1 MHRADAGTQA
11 RRWGR
16 DNDPRPMQPTTPT
29 PAFERASPLARS
41 LVAAAVQHIEA
52 AGALDDAAELRQAFA
67 AQPTRAAQVQARA
80 WLLGQRM
87 GLPQELARW
96 RLWGGWVGLAL
107 ALLIALAGLAAGRS
121 VLAPDRSINAVAA
134 FVSLLGLHAL
144 TLTVWLLGL
153 LATLAGLHV
162 RLGDWSLGRLA
173 LGLVARWPS
182 GRGPHALDLW
192 RGFGAVM
199 QRRRLWPWLTG
210 LISHGIWTAAFALTL
225 AVLAFGFAFQTYR
238 LSWQTT
244 ILSAEFFQRFVQITG
259 ALPAALGFP
268 VPDAQ
273 AVAQVGQAGAG
284 FVPQAAGQREWAWW
298 LMGCVAVY
306 GLLPRALLAL
316 LSGWR
321 WRAGVA
327 RLAGVDMADP
337 EVQRIV
343 RRLDALEPPPAVI
356 DPEHPGAAAATP
368 AWPAAAPGAPGS
380 WRAIGFELPPELLW
394 PLPID
399 SAASPLRVSGS
410 QAERQGAL
418 QQLAATRPQSLLLL
432 VHAPASPD
440 RGTARFVREAAALA
454 QRTALWPVGEGAD
467 LGARWRDWLKS
478 EGFDAVARV
487 QSAPEALDWIANREA
502 GDA

>member
-1 MHRADAGTQA
+1 
-11 RRWGR
+11 
-16 DNDPRPMQPTTPT
+16 
-29 PAFERASPLARS
+29 
-41 LVAAAVQHIEA
+41 VA
-52 AGALDDAAELRQAFA
+52 
-67 AQPTRAAQVQARA
+67 
-80 WLLGQRM
+80 
-87 GLPQELARW
+87 
-96 RLWGGWVGLAL
+96 LAL

-162 RLGDWSLGRLA
+162 RLGDWSLAGWRWA
-173 LGLVARWPS
+173 AARWPS

-199 QRRRLWPWLTG
+199 QRQRLWPWLTG
-210 LISHGIWTAAFALTL
+210 LISHGIWTAAFGLTL

-244 ILSAEFFQRFVQITG
+244 ILSAEFFQRFVQVTG

-356 DPEHPGAAAATP
+356 DAEHPGAAAAAP
-368 AWPAAAPGAPGS
+368 AWPAARPARRARGGRSASSCRPSCPGPAHRFRRAAVARQRQPGRAP
-380 WRAIGFELPPELLW
+380 
-394 PLPID
+394 
-399 SAASPLRVSGS
+399 
-410 QAERQGAL
+410 GAL

-440 RGTARFVREAAALA
+440 RGTARFVREAALA
-454 QRTALWPVGEGAD
+454 QRTALWPVGEAPAWARAGAT
-467 LGARWRDWLKS
+467 G
-478 EGFDAVARV
+478 
-487 QSAPEALDWIANREA
+487 
-502 GDA
+502 

>member
-1 MHRADAGTQA
+1 MMPT
-11 RRWGR
+11 
-16 DNDPRPMQPTTPT
+16 DPPS
-29 PAFERASPLARS
+29 AFEHASPLARA
-41 LVAAAVQHIEA
+41 LVTAAVQRIET

-80 WLLGQRM
+80 WLLGQRL

-96 RLWGGWVGLAL
+96 RLWGGWVALAL
-107 ALLIALAGLAAGRS
+107 AVAVALAGLAAGRS

-144 TLTVWLLGL
+144 TLSVWLLGL

-173 LGLVARWPS
+173 VGLVARWPFD
-182 GRGPHALDLW
+182 RGPHALDLW
-192 RGFGAVM
+192 RGLTAVM
-199 QRRRLWPWLTG
+199 QRQRLWPWLTG
-210 LISHGIWTAAFALTL
+210 MLSHGIWTAAYVLTL

-244 ILSAEFFQRFVQITG
+244 ILSTEFFQRFVQITG
-259 ALPAALGFP
+259 ALPAALGFA

-273 AVAQVGQAGAG
+273 AVAQVGRAGAG
-284 FVPQAAGQREWAWW
+284 FAPTALGQSEWAWW
-298 LMGCVAVY
+298 LMGCVTVY

-316 LSGWR
+316 VSGWR

-327 RLAGVDMADP
+327 RLGGVDMADP

-356 DPEHPGAAAATP
+356 DAEHPGHAGATP

-380 WRAIGFELPPELLW
+380 RQVVGFELPPDVPW
-394 PLPID
+394 PLPD
-399 SAASPLRVSGS
+399 DPAAPPLRISGS
-410 QAERQGAL
+410 QAERQRAL

-432 VHAPASPD
+432 VHGGASPD

-454 QRTALWPVGEGAD
+454 QRAALWPVGEDESG
-467 LGARWRDWLKS
+467 GARWHEWMKS
-478 EGFDAVARV
+478 ERFDAVALV
-487 QSAPEALDWIANREA
+487 QSAQAALDWIANRGA
-502 GDA
+502 TDA

>member
-1 MHRADAGTQA
+1 MMPT
-11 RRWGR
+11 
-16 DNDPRPMQPTTPT
+16 DPP
-29 PAFERASPLARS
+29 PAFEHASPLARA
-41 LVAAAVQHIEA
+41 LVTAAVQRIET

-80 WLLGQRM
+80 WLLGQRL

-96 RLWGGWVGLAL
+96 RLWGGWVALGLAVL
-107 ALLIALAGLAAGRS
+107 VALAGLAAGRS

-173 LGLVARWPS
+173 LGLVARWPLD
-182 GRGPHALDLW
+182 RGPHALELW

-199 QRRRLWPWLTG
+199 QRQRLWPWLTG
-210 LISHGIWTAAFALTL
+210 LISHGIWTVAFVLTL

-244 ILSAEFFQRFVQITG
+244 ILSTEFFQHFVRVTG
-259 ALPAALGFP
+259 ALPALLGFA

-273 AVAQVGQAGAG
+273 AVAQVGRAGAG
-284 FVPQAAGQREWAWW
+284 FVPQAPGQREWAWW
-298 LMGCVAVY
+298 LMGSVAVY

-316 LSGWR
+316 VSGWR

-327 RLAGVDMADP
+327 RLGGVDMADP

-356 DPEHPGAAAATP
+356 DAEHPGGT
-368 AWPAAAPGAPGS
+368 
-380 WRAIGFELPPELLW
+380 
-394 PLPID
+394 D
-399 SAASPLRVSGS
+399 V
-410 QAERQGAL
+410 
-418 QQLAATRPQSLLLL
+418 
-432 VHAPASPD
+432 APA
-440 RGTARFVREAAALA
+440 
-454 QRTALWPVGEGAD
+454 
-467 LGARWRDWLKS
+467 
-478 EGFDAVARV
+478 
-487 QSAPEALDWIANREA
+487 
-502 GDA
+502 

>member
-1 MHRADAGTQA
+1 MSPTAP
-11 RRWGR
+11 RRSR
-16 DNDPRPMQPTTPT
+16 
-29 PAFERASPLARS
+29 SPLAAAI
-41 LVAAAVQHIEA
+41 VAEAVRRIEA
-52 AGALDDAAELRQAFA
+52 DGPLDDAAALAQAFRTR
-67 AQPTRAAQVQARA
+67 PTRGEQLLERA
-80 WLLGQRM
+80 WLLGQRL
-87 GLPQELARW
+87 GLPAQLARG
-96 RLWGGWVGLAL
+96 RQAGWGVLLAL
-107 ALLIALAGLAAGRS
+107 ALLVALTGLGLARAVLGEGRH
-121 VLAPDRSINAVAA
+121 INAVAA
-134 FVSLLGLHAL
+134 FVSLLGLHGL
-144 TLTVWLLGL
+144 TLALWLLGL
-153 LATLAGLHV
+153 LLPAARRAGAP
-162 RLGDWSLGRLA
+162 LGRLA
-173 LGLVARWPS
+173 LWLTAHLPLA
-182 GRGPHALDLW
+182 RGPHALTLL
-192 RGFGAVM
+192 RSLGTVLG
-199 QRRRLWPWLTG
+199 RHGLLIWLTG
-210 LISHGIWTAAFALTL
+210 AISHGIWALAFVITL
-225 AVLAFGFAFQTYR
+225 VVLLFGFAFHAYT
-238 LSWQTT
+238 LSWEST
-244 ILSAEFFQRFVQITG
+244 ILGAGFFQRFVQLSG
-259 ALPAALGFP
+259 ALPALLGFP
-268 VPDAQ
+268 VPDAA
-273 AVAQVGQAGAG
+273 AVQQVGNL
-284 FVPQAAGQREWAWW
+284 AAGGATGISQRDWAWW

-502 GDA
+502 GDV

>member
-1 MHRADAGTQA
+1 M
-11 RRWGR
+11 
-16 DNDPRPMQPTTPT
+16 TP
-29 PAFERASPLARS
+29 PSPSLAFERASPLTWA
-41 LVAAAVQHIEA
+41 LVGAAVQHIES

-80 WLLGQRM
+80 WLLGRRL

-96 RLWGGWVGLAL
+96 RLWGGWVALAL
-107 ALLIALAGLAAGRS
+107 AVLVALAGLAAGRS

-153 LATLAGLHV
+153 LATLAGAHV

-173 LGLVARWPS
+173 LGLVARWPQ

-199 QRRRLWPWLTG
+199 QRQRLWPWLTG
-210 LISHGIWTAAFALTL
+210 LISHGIWTAAFVLTL

-284 FVPQAAGQREWAWW
+284 FVPPAAGQREWAWW

-306 GLLPRALLAL
+306 GLLPRALLAA
-316 LSGWR
+316 LSAWR

-327 RLAGVDMADP
+327 RLKDVDMADP

-356 DPEHPGAAAATP
+356 DAEHPGAGAAAP
-368 AWPAAAPGAPGS
+368 AWPAAAPGA
-380 WRAIGFELPPELLW
+380 
-394 PLPID
+394 
-399 SAASPLRVSGS
+399 
-410 QAERQGAL
+410 Q
-418 QQLAATRPQSLLLL
+418 
-432 VHAPASPD
+432 
-440 RGTARFVREAAALA
+440 ALA
-454 QRTALWPVGEGAD
+454 QVGPAGAGFVPPAAGQRAWAWWLMGCVAVYGLLPRALLA
-467 LGARWRDWLKS
+467 
-478 EGFDAVARV
+478 
-487 QSAPEALDWIANREA
+487 AL
-502 GDA
+502 

>member
-1 MHRADAGTQA
+1 M
-11 RRWGR
+11 
-16 DNDPRPMQPTTPT
+16 TP
-29 PAFERASPLARS
+29 PSPSLAFEHASPLARA
-41 LVAAAVQHIEA
+41 LVGAAVQHIES

-80 WLLGQRM
+80 WLLGRRL

-96 RLWGGWVGLAL
+96 RQWGGWVALAL
-107 ALLIALAGLAAGRS
+107 AVLIALAGLAAGRS

-173 LGLVARWPS
+173 LGLVARWPQ

-199 QRRRLWPWLTG
+199 QRQRLWPWLTG
-210 LISHGIWTAAFALTL
+210 LISHGIWTAAFVLTL

-284 FVPQAAGQREWAWW
+284 FVPPAAGQREWAWW

-316 LSGWR
+316 LSAWR

-327 RLAGVDMADP
+327 RLKGVDMADP

-356 DPEHPGAAAATP
+356 DAEHPGAGAAAP

-380 WRAIGFELPPELLW
+380 WRAVGFELPPDQAW
-394 PLPID
+394 PLPPD
-399 SAASPLRVSGS
+399 PAAPPLHVSGS
-410 QAERQGAL
+410 QAERQSAL

-454 QRTALWPVGEGAD
+454 QRAALWPLGAGD
-467 LGARWRDWLKS
+467 DQGARWRDWLKS
-478 EGFDAVARV
+478 EHFDAVALV
-487 QSAPEALDWIANREA
+487 QSAPAALDWIANHEVA
-502 GDA
+502 DA

>member
-1 MHRADAGTQA
+1 MMPT
-11 RRWGR
+11 
-16 DNDPRPMQPTTPT
+16 DPP
-29 PAFERASPLARS
+29 PAFEHASPLARA
-41 LVAAAVQHIEA
+41 LVTAAVQRIET

-80 WLLGQRM
+80 WLLGQRL

-96 RLWGGWVGLAL
+96 RLWGGWVALGLAVL
-107 ALLIALAGLAAGRS
+107 VALAGLAAGRS

-173 LGLVARWPS
+173 LGLVARWPLD
-182 GRGPHALDLW
+182 RGPHALELW

-199 QRRRLWPWLTG
+199 QRQRLWPWLTG
-210 LISHGIWTAAFALTL
+210 LISHGIWTVAFVLTL

-244 ILSAEFFQRFVQITG
+244 ILSTEFFQHFVRVTG
-259 ALPAALGFP
+259 ALPALLGFA

-273 AVAQVGQAGAG
+273 AVAQVGRAGAG
-284 FVPQAAGQREWAWW
+284 FVPQAPGQREWAWW
-298 LMGCVAVY
+298 LMGSVAVY

-316 LSGWR
+316 VSGWR

-327 RLAGVDMADP
+327 RLGGVDMADP

-356 DPEHPGAAAATP
+356 DAEHPGGTDVAP
-368 AWPAAAPGAPGS
+368 AWPPAAPGAPDS
-380 WRAIGFELPPELLW
+380 RLVIGFELPSDVPW
-394 PLPID
+394 PLPMD
-399 SAASPLRVSGS
+399 PAAPPLRISGS
-410 QAERQGAL
+410 QAERQRAL
-418 QQLAATRPQSLLLL
+418 QQLAATRPRSLLLL
-432 VHAPASPD
+432 VHGAASPD
-440 RGTARFVREAAALA
+440 RGTARFVREAASLA
-454 QRTALWPVGEGAD
+454 QRVALWPVGEDESGSE
-467 LGARWRDWLKS
+467 RWREWLKS
-478 EGFDAVARV
+478 EGFDALALVDRA
-487 QSAPEALDWIANREA
+487 QSALDWIAN
-502 GDA
+502 GDATDA

>member
-1 MHRADAGTQA
+1 MMPT
-11 RRWGR
+11 
-16 DNDPRPMQPTTPT
+16 DPPS
-29 PAFERASPLARS
+29 AFEHASPLARA
-41 LVAAAVQHIEA
+41 LVTAAVQRIET

-80 WLLGQRM
+80 WLLGQRL

-96 RLWGGWVGLAL
+96 RLWGGWVALAL
-107 ALLIALAGLAAGRS
+107 AVAVALAGLAAGRS

-144 TLTVWLLGL
+144 TLSVWLLGL

-173 LGLVARWPS
+173 VGLVARWPFD
-182 GRGPHALDLW
+182 RGPHALDLW
-192 RGFGAVM
+192 RGLTAVM
-199 QRRRLWPWLTG
+199 QRQRLWPWLTG
-210 LISHGIWTAAFALTL
+210 MLSHGIWTAAYVLTL

-244 ILSAEFFQRFVQITG
+244 ILSTEFFQRFVQITG
-259 ALPAALGFP
+259 ALPAALGFA

-273 AVAQVGQAGAG
+273 AVAQVGRAGAG
-284 FVPQAAGQREWAWW
+284 FAPTALGQCEWAWW
-298 LMGCVAVY
+298 LMGCVTVY

-316 LSGWR
+316 VSGWR

-327 RLAGVDMADP
+327 RLGGVDMADP

-356 DPEHPGAAAATP
+356 DAEHPGHAGATP

-380 WRAIGFELPPELLW
+380 RRVVGFELPPDVPW
-394 PLPID
+394 PLPD
-399 SAASPLRVSGS
+399 DPAAPPLRISGS
-410 QAERQGAL
+410 QAERQRAL

-432 VHAPASPD
+432 VHGGASPD

-454 QRTALWPVGEGAD
+454 QRAALWPVGEDESG
-467 LGARWRDWLKS
+467 GARWHEWLKS
-478 EGFDAVARV
+478 ERFDAVALV
-487 QSAPEALDWIANREA
+487 QSAQAALDWIANRGA
-502 GDA
+502 TDA